1 MNAELISSEPIHTP
15 GYMGKFVTLFA
26 SIHLSLRAKILLSFF
41 TVIFLLSAVN
51 IMLILEVV
59 RFNNQYDAIITNIT
73 TANGINGYIKPA
85 IDAEMWNIVSGKTEF
100 EAGNQYQI
108 IEQANSQIDFLMA
121 NANSDKSRG
130 KLEVI
135 RRTMT
140 TLTHY
145 IDIMGQQIEQG
156 SRVSANE
163 EVLKNIRGVST
174 VIEDSVQDYM
184 LVEVNE
190 AEIKY
195 KENQTRFAQLSLF
208 YTILLPAVIAF
219 SILAAWIISASI
231 SIPIKKLHDVT
242 TTITGADLEALV
254 TRNNVDE
261 ITELGISF
269 NIMIGKI
276 RELLDSKIKE
286 HDNLKK
292 AELKALQAQINPHFL
307 YNTLDTIVWMAEA
320 NKSAQVIEMA
330 CALSSFFRIA
340 LSKGQDWISLRQE
353 IEHVRSY
360 LAIQKMRYEDIL
372 DYRVEVEESL
382 LDCAILKLT
391 LQPLVENALYHGI
404 KSKRNGGTIIVR
416 VARVNEGMLL
426 VDVED
431 NGVGLTPFKLSK
443 IQTMLTENSGEFVAN
458 ETGFGLDNVNKRIK
472 LYYGEQYGLSIQ
484 SQYLEGTQ
492 VTVAIPKQVGVR
504 EQNGLE
510 KSYD

>member
-1 MNAELISSEPIHTP
+1 MVL
-15 GYMGKFVTLFA
+15 
-26 SIHLSLRAKILLSFF
+26 
-41 TVIFLLSAVN
+41 
-51 IMLILEVV
+51 
-59 RFNNQYDAIITNIT
+59 
-73 TANGINGYIKPA
+73 
-85 IDAEMWNIVSGKTEF
+85 
-100 EAGNQYQI
+100 
-108 IEQANSQIDFLMA
+108 
-121 NANSDKSRG
+121 DKSRV

-145 IDIMGQQIEQG
+145 IDLMGQQIEQG
-156 SRVSANE
+156 SRVAENE
-163 EVLKNIRGVST
+163 EVLNNIRGVST
-174 VIEDSVQDYM
+174 VIEDSVQEYM

-190 AEIKY
+190 GEIQY
-195 KENQTRFAQLSLF
+195 KANQTRFTKISLF
-208 YTILLPAVIAF
+208 YMILLPVVIIF
-219 SILAAWIISASI
+219 SIVAAWIISASI
-231 SIPIKKLHDVT
+231 SIPIKKLHDIT

-320 NKSAQVIEMA
+320 NKSNQVIEMA

-340 LSKGQDWISLRQE
+340 LSKGQDWIPLRQE

-372 DYRVEVEESL
+372 DYPVEVEESL

-416 VARVNEGMLL
+416 VARVNEGLL
-426 VDVED
+426 LLDVED

-443 IQTMLTENSGEFVAN
+443 IQAMLAENAGEPILN

-484 SQYLEGTQ
+484 SHYRAGTQ
-492 VTVAIPKQVGVR
+492 VAVAIPKQPGLR
-504 EQNGLE
+504 EQNELE
-510 KSYD
+510 QVV